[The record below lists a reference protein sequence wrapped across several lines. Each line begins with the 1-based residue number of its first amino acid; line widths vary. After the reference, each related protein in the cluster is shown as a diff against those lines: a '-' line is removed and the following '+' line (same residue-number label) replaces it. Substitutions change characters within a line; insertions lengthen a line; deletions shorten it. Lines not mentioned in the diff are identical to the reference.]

1 MTNWIKCPK
10 CRAEVGVP
18 DDSNSD
24 VLCPRCQEPVLVANQ
39 DPVTLWNPRIKANS
53 SLEEIAT
60 PSEASSTRTSRG
72 IPQLLTFLLLSALT
86 FCIVLYC
93 MAPSIR
99 RVPSPAAAERP
110 KVQVSSEID
119 QLSEMSVLDD
129 AIRKNPSSAVAFHDR
144 GVAWL
149 RRREFDKAIADLSQA
164 IELAPDNPAAF
175 SNRGYC
181 LIQKK
186 QYDNAIQ
193 DLTSSIQLAP
203 RAATAYL
210 NRGAAY
216 LKKGDSGS
224 AIADYSE
231 AIRLDPY
238 WPPPH
243 FYAGCILLDM
253 RSFDKAIDSFTHVL
267 ELDPTHILARLDRG
281 FAWLKLREY
290 DKAIDDATEVIR
302 QEQGMAPAFQIRGLA
317 YYSKRVFDKSVLDL
331 SEGIRL
337 RSHQDTDNPL
347 GIWLDAQTLA
357 STARILGA
365 RPEEKYRDGK
375 QAILWAS
382 RACEIAEWKQPGY
395 IETLAAAYA
404 ETGDFD
410 RAVALQTKA
419 IETCPDADSK
429 ERGRLVLRCFQD
441 KKPLRDP

>member
-1 MTNWIKCPK
+1 
-10 CRAEVGVP
+10 
-18 DDSNSD
+18 
-24 VLCPRCQEPVLVANQ
+24 L
-39 DPVTLWNPRIKANS
+39 NPEIEANS
-53 SLEEIAT
+53 NLEEIAT
-60 PSEASSTRTSRG
+60 PSEAGSPSTSRG
-72 IPQLLTFLLLSALT
+72 IPKLLAFLLLSALT

-93 MAPSIR
+93 TAPTLKKVQSL
-99 RVPSPAAAERP
+99 VVNERP
-110 KVQVSSEID
+110 KVQEASKTDQVSG
-119 QLSEMSVLDD
+119 MSVLDD

-149 RRREFDKAIADLSQA
+149 GRREFDKAIADLSQA
-164 IELAPDNPAAF
+164 IQLDPDNPAAL

-186 QYDNAIQ
+186 QYDKAIQ

-203 RAATAYL
+203 RVATAYL

-216 LKKGDSGS
+216 LKKGDTGS

-238 WPPPH
+238 SPPPH

-253 RSFDKAIDSFTHVL
+253 RIFDKAIDSFTHVL

-290 DKAIDDATEVIR
+290 DKAINDATEVIR

-317 YYSKRVFDKSVLDL
+317 CYSKRVFDKAVLDL

-337 RSHQDTDNPL
+337 RSQQDTDNPL
-347 GIWLDAQTLA
+347 GIWLDAQTFA
-357 STARILGA
+357 SAARILSA

-382 RACEIAEWKQPGY
+382 RACEMAEWKQPGY

-410 RAVALQTKA
+410 RAVGLQTKA
-419 IETCPDADSK
+419 IETCPDEDSK
-429 ERGRLVLRCFQD
+429 KQGRIVLRYFQD